1 MRIDLPHNYDPRTYQ
16 LPLWNAVCHEG
27 CKRAVAV
34 WHRRAGKDLLCTN
47 LAAVKAVQRVGLY
60 WHILPTYEQGRKAI
74 WNGATKDG
82 RRFLDAFPDALVK
95 RKRDDMMML
104 ELTNGSIYQVVG
116 AEDPDRLVGT
126 NPVGLIFSEYSLQ
139 NPAAWDY
146 LRPILLENGGWAVF
160 IYTPRGHN
168 HGYKLYQ
175 NAKRSDNW
183 FHQLLTIDDTGVMT
197 DADLEEERE
206 NGMTEELIRQEY
218 YASFEAPMSGAYY
231 AEQMNRA
238 VEQGRITHVPW
249 EERLP
254 VTTMWDLGI
263 NDATAI
269 WFAQILGKEVRLI
282 DYEEASD
289 RSLQDWIKLVKD
301 KPYVYDRH
309 LGPHDIEVRE
319 YTSGKSRLHRAQ
331 ELGVSFDVVPKHSV
345 ADGIQEVRR
354 LLGHC
359 WFDET
364 KCEQGIDA
372 LKAYR
377 REYDEKLQ
385 NYRDR
390 PVHDWA
396 SHAADAIRTG
406 AMGLPEPRKG
416 KMHLPDRA
424 IGDYD
429 PFMYSRELSL
439 R

>member
-1 MRIDLPHNYDPRTYQ
+1 
-16 LPLWNAVCHEG
+16 
-27 CKRAVAV
+27 
-34 WHRRAGKDLLCTN
+34 
-47 LAAVKAVQRVGLY
+47 
-60 WHILPTYEQGRKAI
+60 
-74 WNGATKDG
+74 
-82 RRFLDAFPDALVK
+82 
-95 RKRDDMMML
+95 
-104 ELTNGSIYQVVG
+104 
-116 AEDPDRLVGT
+116 
-126 NPVGLIFSEYSLQ
+126 
-139 NPAAWDY
+139 
-146 LRPILLENGGWAVF
+146 
-160 IYTPRGHN
+160 
-168 HGYKLYQ
+168 
-175 NAKRSDNW
+175 
-183 FHQLLTIDDTGVMT
+183 
-197 DADLEEERE
+197 
-206 NGMTEELIRQEY
+206 
-218 YASFEAPMSGAYY
+218 MSGAYY
-231 AEQMNRA
+231 AEQMNMA
-238 VEQGRITHVPW
+238 VAQGRITHVPW